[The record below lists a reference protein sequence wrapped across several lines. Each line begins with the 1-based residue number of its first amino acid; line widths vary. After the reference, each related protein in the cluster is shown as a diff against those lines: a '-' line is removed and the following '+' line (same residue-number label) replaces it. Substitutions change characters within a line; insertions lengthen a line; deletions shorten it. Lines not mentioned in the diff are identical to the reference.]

1 MFKRRSLRTL
11 ILLVAVLALIVA
23 CGAQP
28 TTAPATSAPQPAATA
43 VGAQPTT
50 AAAQPTSAPA
60 QATTAPAGAAPGPKE
75 TLVYGMGAD
84 PTNLDPHS
92 TVDGLS
98 LVTMHRCYDKLVEL
112 KPGIPQPGAPLE
124 VIPDAAEAWTAAPD
138 GLTFTFTLRNG
149 LKFADGSP
157 LDAAAVKWSFDRLM
171 AINKSSASNIRQL
184 KSTDVVDA
192 RTVKMTLSEPFAY
205 FLPALG
211 IYASAIINPKVMQ
224 FEKDGDKAQ
233 AWLASNCMGSG
244 PYVISEWQRG
254 QRITLDYNK
263 NWYGTPPAL
272 KRVIITIVPEST
284 NLKLQMEKGD
294 IDFMASISTPET
306 IGLIGKPGVRVEE
319 VPSFLLILAYLNNTK
334 PPLDNVKVRQAMN
347 YAINYDQIIKEL
359 INGKGRRLRGPLAFG
374 MEGYDDKLVGYDY
387 DPTKAKQLLAEAGF
401 PNGFDLTLTYASAG
415 APGADD
421 VALAAQANLADVGIK
436 VKIEKVA
443 EPTRRERIDKSD
455 FVWSVGGWTPPLPIP
470 PWTLDKWYLT
480 ANKGLSANRAFYS
493 NAKVDDLVTR
503 AATTVDP
510 QKRIDMYQQAQK
522 IVVEEAPY
530 ILFYQ
535 ANQLLAMRDNIV
547 GFEIKPGGSQ
557 YLNYER
563 MSKK

>member
-1 MFKRRSLRTL
+1 MFKRSSFRTL
-11 ILLVAVLALIVA
+11 ILLVALLALLVA
-23 CGAQP
+23 CGAP
-28 TTAPATSAPQPAATA
+28 ATTAPATSAPQSVATTA
-43 VGAQPTT
+43 GTQPTT
-50 AAAQPTSAPA
+50 AVAQTTSAPA
-60 QATTAPAGAAPGPKE
+60 QPTSAPAGAAPGPKE
-75 TLVYGMGAD
+75 TLVYGMSAD

-98 LVTMHRCYDKLVEL
+98 LITMHRCYDKLVEL
-112 KPGIPQPGAPLE
+112 KPGIPKPGAPLE
-124 VIPDAAEAWTAAPD
+124 VIPDAAESWTEAPD
-138 GLTFTFTLRNG
+138 GLTYTFKLREG

-205 FLPALG
+205 FLPSLG
-211 IYASAIINPKVMQ
+211 IYASAIINPKVMAN
-224 FEKDGDKAQ
+224 EKDGDKAQ

-263 NWYGTPPAL
+263 NWYGKAPAI
-272 KRVIITIVPEST
+272 KRVIISIVPEST

-294 IDFMASISTPET
+294 IDFMSAISIPET
-306 IGLIGKPGVRVEE
+306 LGLVGKPGVRVEE

-359 INGKGRRLRGPLAFG
+359 ISGKGRRLRGPLAFG
-374 MEGYDDKLVGYDY
+374 MEGYDEKLVGYDY
-387 DPTKAKQLLAEAGF
+387 NPQKAKDLLKEAGF
-401 PNGFDLTLTYASAG
+401 PNGFEITLTYASQG

-421 VALAAQANLADVGIK
+421 VALAAQANLADVGIR

-443 EPTRRERIDKSD
+443 EPTRRERIDKS
-455 FVWSVGGWTPPLPIP
+455 
-470 PWTLDKWYLT
+470 
-480 ANKGLSANRAFYS
+480 
-493 NAKVDDLVTR
+493 
-503 AATTVDP
+503 
-510 QKRIDMYQQAQK
+510 
-522 IVVEEAPY
+522 
-530 ILFYQ
+530 
-535 ANQLLAMRDNIV
+535 
-547 GFEIKPGGSQ
+547 
-557 YLNYER
+557 
-563 MSKK
+563 